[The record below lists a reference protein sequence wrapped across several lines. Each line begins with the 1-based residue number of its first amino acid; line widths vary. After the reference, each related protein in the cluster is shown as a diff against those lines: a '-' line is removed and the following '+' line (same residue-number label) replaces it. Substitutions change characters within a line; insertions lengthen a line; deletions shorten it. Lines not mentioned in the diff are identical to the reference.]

1 LPRWLGHSGGMVCLG
16 IETSC
21 DETAVAVVRD
31 HEVLAERVASQV
43 AEHAPFGGVVPELA
57 SRRHLETLDDLVTA
71 SLAEAGVEL
80 GDVDLIAV
88 TRGPG
93 LLVALLVGMQY
104 AKGLA
109 AGLDVPLIGVNHVT
123 AHLEAV
129 HLEAAVAY
137 PYLGLVVSGGHTHL
151 FRVAGPAALTLI
163 GHTVDDAAGE
173 AYDKVGK
180 MVGLPYPSGAVLD
193 GFAQQGNPAAIALP
207 RPMLDRDNLL
217 FSFSGLKTAVRTH
230 LSRAGQLPETGG
242 TAPSGEALHDLAA
255 SFQAAAVET
264 IVTKTVRAARQEGLE
279 RVVVGGGVACNTG
292 LRAGLAAVA
301 GLAVHF
307 LPPRYCTDNGVMVA
321 ALGAAQYA
329 AGVRHDL
336 SLAPIP
342 GLAALLDAEQD
353 TAMAAKAD

>member
-1 LPRWLGHSGGMVCLG
+1 MICLG

-31 HEVLAERVASQV
+31 GAVLAERVASQV

-57 SRRHLETLDDLVTA
+57 SRRHLETLDDLVTE
-71 SLAEAGVEL
+71 SLESAGIAL
-80 GDVDLIAV
+80 ADVALIAV

-109 AGLDVPLIGVNHVT
+109 AGLGVPLIGVNHVT

-129 HLEAAVAY
+129 HLDASVAY

-180 MVGLPYPSGAVLD
+180 MIGLPYPSGAVLD
-193 GFAQQGNPAAIALP
+193 GLAQKGNPAAIALP

-230 LSRAGQLPETGG
+230 LNRAGQLPETGG
-242 TAPSGEALHDLAA
+242 SAPTGEDLHDLAA

-264 IVTKTVRAARQEGLE
+264 LVTKTVRAARQEGLE
-279 RVVVGGGVACNTG
+279 RLVVGGGVACNRG
-292 LRAGLAAVA
+292 LREAFASVGELD
-301 GLAVHF
+301 VHF

-321 ALGAAQYA
+321 ALGLAQYA

-336 SLAPIP
+336 DVPPVP
-342 GLAALLDAEQD
+342 GLAALLEEEAT
-353 TAMAAKAD
+353 TAVVP

>member
-1 LPRWLGHSGGMVCLG
+1 MLCLG

-21 DETAVAVVRD
+21 DETAVAVLRGRQ
-31 HEVLAERVASQV
+31 VLAEEVASQV
-43 AEHAPFGGVVPELA
+43 AEHATFGGVVPELA
-57 SRRHLETLDDLVTA
+57 SRRHLEGLDGLVTA
-71 SLAEAGVEL
+71 ALGSAGVGL
-80 GDVDLIAV
+80 VDLDLIAV

-109 AGLDVPLIGVNHVT
+109 AGLGVPLIGVNHVT

-129 HLEAAVAY
+129 HLDAPVAY

-151 FRVAGPAALTLI
+151 FRVAGSNALTLI

-180 MVGLPYPSGAVLD
+180 MIGLPYPSGAVLD
-193 GFAQQGNPAAIALP
+193 GLAQEGDPAAIALP

-217 FSFSGLKTAVRTH
+217 FSFSGLKTAVRTY
-230 LSRAGQLPETGG
+230 LSRAGQLPESGGSAPTG
-242 TAPSGEALHDLAA
+242 AALRDLAA
-255 SFQAAAVET
+255 SFQAAVVET
-264 IVTKTVRAARQEGLE
+264 IVTKTVRAARREGLE
-279 RVVVGGGVACNTG
+279 RLVVGGGVACNAG
-292 LRAGLAAVA
+292 LRAAFAA
-301 GLAVHF
+301 GDGPAVHF

-321 ALGAAQYA
+321 ALGMAQYA

-336 SLAPIP
+336 DLAPVP
-342 GLAALLDAEQD
+342 NLAALLEQESA
-353 TAMAAKAD
+353 TAAVS

>member
-1 LPRWLGHSGGMVCLG
+1 MLCLG

-21 DETAVAVVRD
+21 DETAVAVLRGR
-31 HEVLAERVASQV
+31 EVLAERVASQV

-57 SRRHLETLDDLVTA
+57 SRRHLETLDDLVTS
-71 SLAEAGVEL
+71 SLAEARVGLADIE
-80 GDVDLIAV
+80 LIAV

-109 AGLDVPLIGVNHVT
+109 AGLGVPLIGVSHVT

-129 HLEAAVAY
+129 HLEAAVGY

-151 FRVAGPAALTLI
+151 FRVAGPVSLTLI

-180 MVGLPYPSGAVLD
+180 MIGLPYPSGAVLD
-193 GFAQQGNPAAIALP
+193 GLAQRGNPAAIPLP

-217 FSFSGLKTAVRTH
+217 LSFSGLKTAVRSH
-230 LSRAGQLPETGG
+230 LNRGGQLSETGG
-242 TAPSGEALHDLAA
+242 AAPSGEALHDLAA

-279 RVVVGGGVACNTG
+279 RVVVGGGVACNAG
-292 LRAGLAAVA
+292 LRAAFAAVD
-301 GLAVHF
+301 GLVVHF
-307 LPPRYCTDNGVMVA
+307 LPPRYCSDNGVMVA
-321 ALGAAQYA
+321 ALGMAQYA

-336 SLAPIP
+336 DLAPVP
-342 GLAALLDAEQD
+342 GLTALLEEEAA
-353 TAMAAKAD
+353 TAVAS